1 MRNTGNFGKGAL
13 QFSKKK
19 KPPAFGRRLLFS
31 LGLFI
36 CRDKELPAP
45 KARGAKCR
53 FLKIVAGAKVP
64 RESREVDLQGWPNL
78 RVWLSPFVDC
88 APRCQSPMAE
98 ACRRHTAA
106 RGPAAAKAANARVHW
121 VFLYADKTGR
131 WDPRLQATTGDFG
144 RTRRTAANDFRRVRA
159 FSAGPENVDWP
170 NISARDHYFV
180 DGDFGRA
187 RRTAADNFRRVRAA
201 SDVFRWPPQKKAG
214 QTLTL

>member
-1 MRNTGNFGKGAL
+1 MPQPRRRNGPGPCQKQGEIQAISAKGRCNL
-13 QFSKKK
+13 QKRKS
-19 KPPAFGRRLLFS
+19 RRPSAGGFFFS

-64 RESREVDLQGWPNL
+64 RESREVDLQGWPNP
-78 RVWLSPFVDC
+78 RVWLPPFVDC

-144 RTRRTAANDFRRVRA
+144 RT
-159 FSAGPENVDWP
+159 W
-170 NISARDHYFV
+170 
-180 DGDFGRA
+180 
-187 RRTAADNFRRVRAA
+187 RTAADDF
-201 SDVFRWPPQKKAG
+201 
-214 QTLTL
+214 